1 MSASNITTTQTI
13 RFDTANRAVSH
24 LGRRLYGTTP
34 PALAE
39 LVANSFDAYAT
50 NVDIVHVPATAA
62 PDNLEIII
70 VADNGVGMSVGSL
83 RDRYAHIGREKEADK
98 APDGMLTRPAMGQK
112 GIGKLAAF
120 SIGDL
125 YTVYSKSR
133 DDDEWI
139 TFSLDYREL
148 VRSETAFDAAYE
160 TVSELPRYIVER
172 IEGTKEQTS
181 GFIVVIS
188 RLRRSW
194 SRQTERSLPPQLSRR
209 FCLSSELY
217 DFHLLMNGEPLD
229 LSKHDYYESLQLVCF
244 FGYAEDEVKDLLGEG
259 DDRIYDEISVSNLP
273 AEERERYQDLID
285 KGLKGWIG
293 FVDKPSKLKVRDGEN
308 NFNVVV
314 YINEK
319 IADED
324 IFRSSP
330 ESTFASK
337 YMVGEIRADYL
348 GDSIDGESLITSS
361 RQGLDHDEGEVIE
374 FLHFA
379 RQIRSK
385 SITKWNTFRE
395 KKAVSDL
402 PDYISKDSD
411 YNSWVQ
417 GLDETSRRLNGKL
430 IRAIKPAIDSGDAD
444 ESAVKAL
451 VNGTIEMVETARRDK
466 LFSEIGDIADAGD
479 SELIVAK
486 MVTLMHRLNLSEAHG
501 LYRVNDERLRAIER
515 LEQLVEEGAV
525 EKEFQ
530 SLLGENPWMINPTW
544 RAVDVSDEDE
554 GFSAI
559 REEFHRLVD
568 DERAQ
573 EDRDDPAKT
582 KPTIHRTF
590 IDLLV
595 TISDH
600 GKQSLIIV
608 EMKRDKVTSYSHVT
622 YTKIYDQITK
632 YRRAII
638 QDRDG
643 WAGVQPEDIPAYFIV
658 PSDSGLTGDGN
669 ALPFSPNELTLLK
682 DSNINLI
689 RYRDL
694 IRDCKRTLSNE
705 ISLRKRSQ
713 GLPYFDSEGGFSAT
727 WQ

>member
-1 MSASNITTTQTI
+1 MSDLDTDRTI
-13 RFDTANRAVSH
+13 RFDTANRAASH

-50 NVDIVHVPATAA
+50 RVDIVHVPAAEA
-62 PDNLEIII
+62 PDNRDVII
-70 VADNGVGMSVGSL
+70 VADNGVGMSVRSL
-83 RDRYAHIGREKEADK
+83 RDRYAHIGREKEADE

-120 SIGDL
+120 SIGDQ

-133 DDDEWI
+133 DDDEWV
-139 TFSLDYREL
+139 TFSLNYKEL
-148 VRSETAFDAAYE
+148 VGSETAFDATYE
-160 TVSELPRYIVER
+160 TASELPRYIVEH
-172 IEGTKEQTS
+172 IEGAEGQKS

-188 RLRRSW
+188 QLRRSW

-209 FCLSSELY
+209 FCLSSDLY
-217 DFHLLMNGEPLD
+217 NFHLLMGGEPLD

-244 FGYAEDEVKDLLGEG
+244 FGYAEDEVRDLLGEG
-259 DDRIYDEISVSNLP
+259 DGRIYNEIDAGSLS
-273 AEERERYQDLID
+273 AEDRECYQDLID
-285 KGLKGWIG
+285 RGLKGWIG
-293 FVDKPSKLKVRDGEN
+293 FVDKPSKLKARDDEN

-314 YINEK
+314 YVNDK

-330 ESTFASK
+330 DSTFASK

-348 GDSIDGESLITSS
+348 GESSDGESLITSS
-361 RQGLDHDEGEVIE
+361 RQGLDHDEDEVIM
-374 FLHFA
+374 LLRVA
-379 RQIRSK
+379 RIIRGK
-385 SITKWNTFRE
+385 SITRWNAFRE

-411 YNSWVQ
+411 YSSWVQ
-417 GLDETSRRLNGKL
+417 GLDETSRKLNGKL

-451 VNGTIEMVETARRDK
+451 VNGTIEMVETARRDE
-466 LFSEIGDIADAGD
+466 LFAEIGEIVDAGD

-501 LYRVNDERLRAIER
+501 LYRVNDERLRAIEK
-515 LEQLVEEGAV
+515 LQQLVKEGAV
-525 EKEFQ
+525 EKKFQ

-544 RAVDVSDEDE
+544 RAVDESDEDE
-554 GFSAI
+554 EFSAI
-559 REEFHRLVD
+559 REDFNRLVD

-638 QDRDG
+638 QNRDG

-669 ALPFSPNELTLLK
+669 ALPFSPGEIRLLNE
-682 DSNINLI
+682 SNITLI

-705 ISLRKRSQ
+705 ISLRKKSQ
-713 GLPYFDSEGGFSAT
+713 GLPYFSTEGVTS
-727 WQ
+727 QDV

>member
-1 MSASNITTTQTI
+1 MSDLDTGRTI
-13 RFDTANRAVSH
+13 RFDTANRAASH

-50 NVDIVHVPATAA
+50 RVDIVHVPAAEA
-62 PDNLEIII
+62 PDNRDAII
-70 VADNGVGMSVGSL
+70 VADNGVGMSVESL
-83 RDRYAHIGREKEADK
+83 RDRYAHIGREKEIDM
-98 APDGMLTRPAMGQK
+98 APEGMFVRPTMGQK

-133 DDDEWI
+133 TDKEWVR
-139 TFSLDYREL
+139 FSLDYREL
-148 VRSETAFDAAYE
+148 VGSEASFDAPYE
-160 TVSELPRYIVER
+160 TISELPHYIVEHV
-172 IEGTKEQTS
+172 EGAKEQES

-194 SRQTERSLPPQLSRR
+194 SRQTEMSLPSQLSRR
-209 FCLSSELY
+209 FCLSSARY
-217 DFHLLMNGEPLD
+217 DFRLFMGGEPLD
-229 LSKHDYYESLQLVCF
+229 LSKHDYYRSLQLVCF
-244 FGYAEDEVKDLLGEG
+244 FGYAEQEVRDLLGEE
-259 DDRIYDEISVSNLP
+259 DERVYDEISTSGWS
-273 AEERERYQDLID
+273 ADERERYQDLIER
-285 KGLKGWIG
+285 GLKGWIG
-293 FVDKPSKLKVRDGEN
+293 FVDKPSKLKGQDGEN

-314 YINEK
+314 YINDK

-330 ESTFASK
+330 ESTFASR
-337 YMVGEIRADYL
+337 YMVGEVKADYL
-348 GDSIDGESLITSS
+348 GESADGESLITSS
-361 RQGLDHDEGEVIE
+361 RQGLDHDEGEV
-374 FLHFA
+374 LRLLGVA
-379 RQIRSK
+379 RLIRGN
-385 SITKWNTFRE
+385 SITRWNAFRE

-417 GLDETSRRLNGKL
+417 GLDESSRKLNGKL

-451 VNGTIEMVETARRDK
+451 VNGTIEMVETARRDE
-466 LFSEIGDIADAGD
+466 LFAEIGEIADAGD

-501 LYRVNDERLRAIER
+501 LYRVNDERLRAIEK
-515 LEQLVEEGAV
+515 LQQLVKEGAV
-525 EKEFQ
+525 EKKFQ

-544 RAVDVSDEDE
+544 RAVDESDEDE
-554 GFSAI
+554 EFSAI
-559 REEFHRLVD
+559 REDFNRLVD

-638 QDRDG
+638 QNRDG

-669 ALPFSPNELTLLK
+669 ALPFSPGEIRLLNE
-682 DSNINLI
+682 SNITLI

-705 ISLRKRSQ
+705 ISLRKKSQ
-713 GLPYFDSEGGFSAT
+713 GLPYFNTEGVTS
-727 WQ
+727 QDV

>member
-1 MSASNITTTQTI
+1 MSYLSTDRTI
-13 RFDTANRAVSH
+13 RFDTANRAASH

-50 NVDIVHVPATAA
+50 RVDIVHVPVAGA
-62 PDNLEIII
+62 PDNRDAII
-70 VADNGVGMSVGSL
+70 VADNGVGMSVESL

-98 APDGMLTRPAMGQK
+98 APDGMRTRPAMGQK

-120 SIGDL
+120 SIGDQ

-133 DDDEWI
+133 DDDEWV
-139 TFSLDYREL
+139 TFSLNYKEL
-148 VRSETAFDAAYE
+148 VGSETAFDATYE
-160 TVSELPRYIVER
+160 TVSELPSYIAKQ
-172 IEGTKEQTS
+172 IEGAKGQTS

-188 RLRRSW
+188 QLRRSW

-209 FCLSSELY
+209 FCLSSDLY
-217 DFHLLMNGEPLD
+217 DFHLLMGGKTLD

-244 FGYAEDEVKDLLGEG
+244 FGYAEDEVKGLLGEG
-259 DDRIYDEISVSNLP
+259 DGRTYNEIGASSLP
-273 AEERERYQDLID
+273 AEDRECYQDLID
-285 KGLKGWIG
+285 RGLKGWIG
-293 FVDKPSKLKVRDGEN
+293 FVDKPSRLKARDNEN

-314 YINEK
+314 YVNDK

-330 ESTFASK
+330 DSTFASK

-348 GDSIDGESLITSS
+348 GKSSDGESLITSS
-361 RQGLDHDEGEVIE
+361 RQGLDHDEDEVIT
-374 FLHFA
+374 LLRVA
-379 RQIRSK
+379 RIMRGK
-385 SITKWNTFRE
+385 SITKWNAFRE

-417 GLDETSRRLNGKL
+417 GLDESSRKLNGKL

-451 VNGTIEMVETARRDK
+451 VNGTIEMVETARRDE
-466 LFSEIGDIADAGD
+466 LFAEIGEIADAGD
-479 SELIVAK
+479 SELIVTK

-501 LYRVNDERLRAIER
+501 LYRVNDERLRAIEK
-515 LEQLVEEGAV
+515 LQQLVKEGAV
-525 EKEFQ
+525 EKKFQ

-544 RAVDVSDEDE
+544 RAVDESDEDE
-554 GFSAI
+554 EFSAI
-559 REEFHRLVD
+559 REDFNRLVD

-638 QDRDG
+638 QNRDG

-669 ALPFSPNELTLLK
+669 ALPFSPGEIRLL
-682 DSNINLI
+682 SESHITLI

-705 ISLRKRSQ
+705 ISLRKKSQ
-713 GLPYFDSEGGFSAT
+713 GLPYFSTEGVTS
-727 WQ
+727 QDV